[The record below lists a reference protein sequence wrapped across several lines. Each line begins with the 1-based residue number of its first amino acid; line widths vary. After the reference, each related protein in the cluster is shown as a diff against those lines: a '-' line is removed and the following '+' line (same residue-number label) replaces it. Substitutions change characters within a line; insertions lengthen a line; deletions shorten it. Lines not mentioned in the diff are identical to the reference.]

1 MHQVVEAL
9 LALQEDDL
17 KIREIEATL
26 RALDP
31 QLAALDKR
39 CDQTVAGLARAQTV
53 VQAEEKKQRE
63 LQGRLAQHKQMQERN
78 LHQLDDVKRMREAT
92 AATAQV
98 ESTKRLMAE
107 DETELQVI
115 GQRLSE
121 LNAVVASSTDAV
133 AAIELEQEAT
143 RPDIEAQRSAL
154 QSELTEA
161 QRERQS
167 RAGAVSRP
175 MLGKY
180 DRIRGK
186 RTQAL
191 YALRGGS
198 CGNCDTAV
206 PLQRRN
212 MMARSGEI
220 QVCEACGVL
229 LYAEGALSAQRAPS
243 DLRP

>member
-1 MHQVVEAL
+1 MQEEVEAL

-17 KIREIEATL
+17 KIREIENQL

-31 QLAALDKR
+31 QLADFDRKR
-39 CDQTVAGLARAQTV
+39 EQAAAALARAQAAV
-53 VQAEEKKQRE
+53 EVEEKKQRE
-63 LQGRLAQHKQMQERN
+63 LQGRLAQHKLMQERN
-78 LHQLDDVKRMREAT
+78 LHQLEDVKRMREAT

-98 ESTKRLMAE
+98 ESTRRLMAE
-107 DETELQVI
+107 DE
-115 GQRLSE
+115 SE
-121 LNAVVASSTDAV
+121 LAILGRRLNEMNATV
-133 AAIELEQEAT
+133 AASKQALAALEQDQEAA
-143 RPDIEAQRSAL
+143 RPEIEAKRSAL
-154 QSELTEA
+154 QA
-161 QRERQS
+161 QLDAAKRDRDG
-167 RAGAVSRP
+167 RAVSVSRP

-212 MMARSGEI
+212 IMAGSGQIE
-220 QVCEACGVL
+220 VCEACGVL
-229 LYAEGALSAQRAPS
+229 LYAEA
-243 DLRP
+243 